1 MNTARK
7 GKEKN
12 KINLLAQVSEITAKY
27 MDGVVSRM
35 LFAPHP
41 LVAIIKDW
49 PIKKEPR
56 LVQIRREFIFRF
68 YEFRIWLGEKIAG
81 QKFSD
86 YEDY

>member
-12 KINLLAQVSEITAKY
+12 KVSLLDQVSEITSSY
-27 MDGVVSRM
+27 MAEAVSSV

-41 LVAIIKDW
+41 LVDRIKNW
-49 PIKKEPR
+49 PVKKEPR
-56 LVQIRREFIFRF
+56 WVQIRRELSFRL
-68 YEFRIWLGEKIAG
+68 YDFRVWLGEKIAG